1 MEPLSN
7 SQAGNRFESTSEMS
21 LTTQDPSSNQHP
33 PISPAKKKALTSRDA
48 NAIQYTKS
56 QLNEG
61 DTLVFVRFPNGRPVY
76 DATGFRLSDMHRVHS
91 DKLKAASPIFK
102 EALEND
108 WTQHRCRRRNKLL
121 HSLPDGIRYVLDLT
135 PPEEGDDALALTAE
149 LSCSLG
155 IRRWYKSEHT
165 RVASAHGLVGGKD
178 ETIINPDL
186 KDDKTSDPP
195 SPDDA
200 MAIIDIAGAVAT
212 AETVAE
218 INGVGNTDV
227 AFKTA
232 LEQSKK
238 LSDEKASK
246 ESDYTKD
253 YSQKKEA
260 DTLDYCPIRH
270 RTGIER
276 LLQIIEGKDP
286 RLDSAPKVWTLA
298 VLAKHFECH
307 NSVVDYI
314 ITWMIAEPN
323 CKIFEILPED
333 CLRIGM
339 LLQNEVATRYAFTI
353 LVSEEAFRVGTGRSD
368 AATQPNTNYPAGKQV
383 TKFGRARES
392 LDEDTLNLI
401 QHAGRNFHA
410 RIEQEIQLL
419 LSPNMNWLHALPEF
433 SKILKFKDFLEVNS
447 TAEDLK
453 SRNVK
458 KIISNLVHY
467 IRGRLLWCFYQPLDE
482 AERKSWNDHRDQEG
496 HHRIGVPSDDI
507 YTALT
512 ENEKLM
518 TRFYWGCMRLLKWQP
533 DHSRCAT
540 NLILDSV
547 YPKTPEVIVA
557 ERRAEATAEA
567 EGIPKVYV
575 AEILYGVDAMNRHIL
590 ASIQHE
596 NFHDGQLPKAVYK
609 IERLLPRPT
618 VAERLDYEYQR
629 AQKNDI
635 CKPNL
640 NPVVLDTES
649 SPFSPM
655 DTASEK
661 PNFWKE
667 ALQARDEAIKNEGS
681 CSAVPASPHIK
692 SEPPESWLEEYE
704 RESASKLSPSLE
716 ISPGRSIAWDR
727 LEEIWKRNHSSK
739 LAPTVFPPTSPDQIS
754 NRNVTWTLPKEE
766 TEFPI
771 FTRIYEG
778 DTSVTASPHVPIG
791 ADIGPFSPFFNL
803 YTLFNQIEGKIHGVC
818 NRMLSRGEIQ
828 NLRPPNCDICDTL
841 LCLGE
846 DEYKYLPLWANG
858 LNDGTGGV
866 FEEAIPPAERGGAMG
881 PGPAYHTGSTVNSR
895 ASTEIDFDGR
905 NSVFGSVVDSYMS
918 GVGVNTSVG
927 VEDGW
932 SVDHIDRRR
941 VFSESEFLTPSTS
954 EDGSVVWVGRDDD
967 EDEEMIVNLPIRE
980 KGKAVAFGDVDVPIL
995 VEHEQAALFASY
1007 SDFGSQNDDLERE
1020 GKGKGKEKEG
1030 DTDMAG
1036 VESEESL
1043 SKAQK
1048 EVVKAVSMDDDDNF
1062 FNTPDGDVEFEFESD
1077 DEGEETEMED
1087 EFEHIG

>member
-1 MEPLSN
+1 
-7 SQAGNRFESTSEMS
+7 MS

-540 NLILDSV
+540 NLILDS
-547 YPKTPEVIVA
+547 
-557 ERRAEATAEA
+557 
-567 EGIPKVYV
+567 
-575 AEILYGVDAMNRHIL
+575 
-590 ASIQHE
+590 
-596 NFHDGQLPKAVYK
+596 
-609 IERLLPRPT
+609 
-618 VAERLDYEYQR
+618 
-629 AQKNDI
+629 
-635 CKPNL
+635 
-640 NPVVLDTES
+640 
-649 SPFSPM
+649 
-655 DTASEK
+655 
-661 PNFWKE
+661 
-667 ALQARDEAIKNEGS
+667 
-681 CSAVPASPHIK
+681 
-692 SEPPESWLEEYE
+692 PPESWLEEYE

-881 PGPAYHTGSTVNSR
+881 PGPAYHTGSTVNS
-895 ASTEIDFDGR
+895 
-905 NSVFGSVVDSYMS
+905 
-918 GVGVNTSVG
+918 
-927 VEDGW
+927 
-932 SVDHIDRRR
+932 
-941 VFSESEFLTPSTS
+941 
-954 EDGSVVWVGRDDD
+954 
-967 EDEEMIVNLPIRE
+967 
-980 KGKAVAFGDVDVPIL
+980 
-995 VEHEQAALFASY
+995 
-1007 SDFGSQNDDLERE
+1007 
-1020 GKGKGKEKEG
+1020 
-1030 DTDMAG
+1030 
-1036 VESEESL
+1036 
-1043 SKAQK
+1043 
-1048 EVVKAVSMDDDDNF
+1048 
-1062 FNTPDGDVEFEFESD
+1062 
-1077 DEGEETEMED
+1077 
-1087 EFEHIG
+1087 